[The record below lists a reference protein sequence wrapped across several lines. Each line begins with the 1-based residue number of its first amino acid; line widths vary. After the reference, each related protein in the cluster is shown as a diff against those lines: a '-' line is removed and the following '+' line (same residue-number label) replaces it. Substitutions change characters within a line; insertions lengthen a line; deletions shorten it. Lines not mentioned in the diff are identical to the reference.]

1 MSDPAPAPASAD
13 AAHSA
18 PSAWALLPLLVFL
31 ALFFGSGLYHLWAG
45 TERAFYQL
53 RAPVAIL
60 PAIALAVLMGRGA
73 VKKRIQAFLQGMGDS
88 TIMTM
93 CVVFLLAG
101 AFSTVMDAIGAV
113 DATVNA
119 GLALVPG
126 WLLLPGLFIISA
138 LISTAM
144 GTSMGTVAAV
154 APVAIGLSEA
164 TGMAL
169 PLAVGTV
176 IGGAMFGD
184 NLSIISDTTIAAT
197 RTQGCSMRDKFFANV
212 WIAVPAALGTTVLL
226 LWPDAGTAAPEA
238 AVASPWLVV
247 PYVVVLVLAVIGI
260 DVVVVLASGLLLA
273 GIAGAVAPDGYS
285 VAGFAGDIY
294 RGFESVL
301 EIMLLAMFI
310 GGLSVLIKRQ
320 GGLAWLTQTITRLAD
335 QLRTDRRR
343 TGEFSIAA
351 LVSLNDI
358 LTANNVVSI
367 LLAGDVARNIA
378 EERGISRKRTAS
390 LLDIFAC
397 VVQGSLPYGAQHLL
411 GASLAGLSPLAIAGT
426 VHYCWILGL
435 VAIGFILWRPAAVT
449 TARSD
454 GYAASTVTD

>member
-1 MSDPAPAPASAD
+1 MPDASPAPASPSTAD
-13 AAHSA
+13 TTHGA
-18 PSAWALLPLLVFL
+18 PTAWALLPLLVFL
-31 ALFFGSGLYHLWAG
+31 SLFFGSGLYHLWSG

-60 PAIALAVLMGRGA
+60 PAIGLAVWMGRGSL
-73 VKKRIQAFLQGMGDS
+73 KRRIQAFLQGIGDV

-101 AFSTVMDAIGAV
+101 AFSSVMDAIGAV

-119 GLALVPG
+119 GIMLIPG
-126 WLLLPGLFIISA
+126 WMLLPGLFVISA

-154 APVAIGLSEA
+154 VPVAIGVSEA
-164 TGMAL
+164 TGMNLA
-169 PLAVGTV
+169 LAVGTV

-197 RTQGCSMRDKFFANV
+197 RTQQCSMRDKFFANV
-212 WIAVPAALGTTVLL
+212 WIATPAALATAALL
-226 LWPDAGTAAPEA
+226 LALGTNASAPEA
-238 AVASPWLVV
+238 SASAPWLIV
-247 PYVVVLVLAVIGI
+247 PYLVVLVLAVAGV
-260 DVVVVLASGLLLA
+260 DVIVVLASGVLLA
-273 GIAGAVAPDGYS
+273 GLAGVAAPDGYS
-285 VAGFAGDIY
+285 VGAFAADIY
-294 RGFESVL
+294 SGFESVL

-320 GGLAWLTQTITRLAD
+320 GGLAWLTHTITRLSDRTQAD
-335 QLRTDRRR
+335 ARR

-378 EERGISRKRTAS
+378 AERGISSKRTAS

-397 VVQGSLPYGAQHLL
+397 VIQGSLPYGAQHLL
-411 GASLAGLSPLAIAGT
+411 GASLAGLSPLAIMGT

-435 VAIGFILWRPAAVT
+435 VAIGFIIWKPIPQPA
-449 TARSD
+449 D
-454 GYAASTVTD
+454 AAD

>member
-1 MSDPAPAPASAD
+1 LPDPSSAPVSSSARSDAPPTS
-13 AAHSA
+13 
-18 PSAWALLPLLVFL
+18 PSAWALLPLVVFL
-31 ALFFGSGLYHLWAG
+31 SLFFGSGLYHLWAG

-60 PAIALAVLMGRGA
+60 PAIGLALWMGRGPLT
-73 VKKRIQAFLQGMGDS
+73 KRIQAFLQGIGDL
-88 TIMTM
+88 TIITM

-101 AFSTVMDAIGAV
+101 AFSSVMDAIGAV

-119 GLALVPG
+119 GIALIPG
-126 WLLLPGLFIISA
+126 WMLLPGLFMISA

-144 GTSMGTVAAV
+144 GTSNGTVAAIV
-154 APVAIGLSEA
+154 PVAVGLSDA
-164 TGMAL
+164 TGMNL

-197 RTQGCSMRDKFFANV
+197 RTQECSMRDKFFANV
-212 WIAVPAALGTTVLL
+212 WIALLAAGATMALLLVLGTN
-226 LWPDAGTAAPEA
+226 ASAPEGS
-238 AVASPWLVV
+238 VASPWLVV
-247 PYVVVLVLAVIGI
+247 PYLLVLALAVAGVDVI
-260 DVVVVLASGLLLA
+260 VVLASGVLLA
-273 GIAGAVAPDGYS
+273 G
-285 VAGFAGDIY
+285 VAGFAAPGGYSLGAFTADIY
-294 RGFESVL
+294 RGFESVF

-320 GGLAWLTQTITRLAD
+320 GGLAWLIQTITRLS
-335 QLRTDRRR
+335 DRLQTNARR
-343 TGEFSIAA
+343 TGAFSIAA
-351 LVSLNDI
+351 LVSLNDV

-378 EERGISRKRTAS
+378 DERGLSRPRTAS
-390 LLDIFAC
+390 VLDIFAC
-397 VVQGSLPYGAQHLL
+397 VTQGSLPYGAQHLL

-435 VAIGFILWRPAAVT
+435 VAIGFIVWMPTPTAAED
-449 TARSD
+449 A
-454 GYAASTVTD
+454 G